1 MLEMSVSTDDH
12 SASSSDEPTQTD
24 ASDAFVPDTVVM
36 TVSDVALETVLGIR
50 SAEDDPEA
58 LGLRVAITGIAG
70 TEFAY
75 DLSFE
80 ELAALDGPHVRYEI
94 EGLTI
99 VIPEDTVENL
109 QGAELDLPRD
119 AGQGGL
125 VIRNPNRP
133 DPLAGISVE
142 LTGDLAERVAQLLEQ
157 SINPALAAHGGYAT
171 LVGIDD
177 ENKVYVTMGGGCQ
190 GCSVSAITLT
200 DGIKKA
206 ILEHVPEIVDVIDAT
221 DHAAGENPFFT
232 E

>member
-1 MLEMSVSTDDH
+1 MSVSTDDP
-12 SASSSDEPTQTD
+12 SASSSDDQDRPAT
-24 ASDAFVPDTVVM
+24 SDVVM
-36 TVSDVALETVLGIR
+36 TVSEAALETVLGIR
-50 SAEDDPEA
+50 ADEDDPTS

-80 ELAALDGPHVRYEI
+80 GLAELDGPHVRYEI
-94 EGLTI
+94 DGLTI

-133 DPLAGISVE
+133 DPLAGITVE
-142 LTGDLAERVAQLLEQ
+142 LSGDLAERVAQLLEQ

-190 GCSVSAITLT
+190 GCSVSAITLS

-221 DHAAGENPFFT
+221 DHTAGENPFYT

>member
-1 MLEMSVSTDDH
+1 MSVSTDDP
-12 SASSSDEPTQTD
+12 SASSSDDQDRPAT
-24 ASDAFVPDTVVM
+24 SDVVM
-36 TVSDVALETVLGIR
+36 TVSDAALETVLGIR
-50 SAEDDPEA
+50 ADEDDPTS

-80 ELAALDGPHVRYEI
+80 GLAELDGPHVRYEI
-94 EGLTI
+94 DGLTI

-109 QGAELDLPRD
+109 QGSELDLPRD

-133 DPLAGISVE
+133 DPLAGITVE
-142 LTGDLAERVAQLLEQ
+142 LSGDLAERVAQLLEQ

-190 GCSVSAITLT
+190 GCSVSAITLS

-221 DHAAGENPFFT
+221 DHTAGENPFYT